1 VDEAG
6 PVSGPGDAPEDPPR
20 DHSFTRELGLTH
32 AEFHRLL
39 PPAIAH
45 RPYAVDG
52 ETVRIEDGARSVTIA
67 LGPQRHRAIASLRI
81 PYVEARFTFTGFAAA
96 ERAAFMA
103 RFERYFQR
111 GGG

>member
-1 VDEAG
+1 VNR
-6 PVSGPGDAPEDPPR
+6 PPGSTGEPTR

-32 AEFHRLL
+32 GEFYGSL

-45 RPYAVDG
+45 RPFAVDDHRI
-52 ETVRIEDGARSVTIA
+52 RIEDGDRNVTIE
-67 LGPQRHRAIASLRI
+67 LGPQRYRAIASLKV
-81 PYVEARFTFTGFAAA
+81 PYLEVRFTFAGFTAP
-96 ERAAFMA
+96 ERDEFMT

>member
-1 VDEAG
+1 M
-6 PVSGPGDAPEDPPR
+6 SGPPDAPEDPPR

-45 RPYAVDG
+45 RPYVVDG
-52 ETVRIEDGARSVTIA
+52 ETVRIDDGNRGVTIE